1 MHQKI
6 AKSYFIME
14 TDSIFVFNKY
24 IFHSK
29 YTIYNKYL
37 FLCNMFYIYCI
48 FDKYYLLLFY
58 FTHNL
63 NNMNK

>member
-37 FLCNMFYIYCI
+37 FLCNMFYIY
-48 FDKYYLLLFY
+48 FVNLLLFY
-58 FTHNL
+58 FTNNL
-63 NNMNK
+63 NNMNT